1 MSSKRIAKELS
12 DLGRDPPT
20 SCSAGPVGDD
30 LYHWQA
36 SIMGPPDSPYAG
48 GVFFLSIH
56 FPTDYPLSLL
66 RSPSQLRSTTQI
78 STLTVTSVWIS

>member
-1 MSSKRIAKELS
+1 MCFAIFINNHQFLVSFDIHNKANILTVLFF
-12 DLGRDPPT
+12 DRDPPS

-48 GVFFLSIH
+48 GVFS
-56 FPTDYPLSLL
+56 
-66 RSPSQLRSTTQI
+66 
-78 STLTVTSVWIS
+78 